1 MVAVSAGAGWAQ
13 TGASRG
19 GSVPKLRI
27 AFGKRVARFLSR
39 EHPAQRMSPQHFVR
53 LRTAPVPIGRPIVR
67 AHHAQPCRLA
77 LPPELRIA
85 RPSRIAGPEPCLR
98 SALALPRIQHPAPRL
113 GFGSFPTR
121 GMADRFAGAQRI
133 PADVARPPAD
143 RRRKVALR
151 VAKDC
156 REIETKRQRDGA
168 IRSARNEYLINR
180 RGVRVGAGSTGA
192 RHPVRLH
199 RNETGCTRGGRR
211 GSCPPYYARPPVPS
225 SGKGRAS
232 PSGTAAAPPRI
243 VGSFQPLA
251 EHHAAP
257 AGQRPLAP
265 RQRQGS
271 TKAAPSTMRA
281 GLKPRPIRYRCP
293 APDLH
298 GLHGLVGSS
307 RSAPCARACAYVE
320 LICSEPC

>member
-168 IRSARNEYLINR
+168 IRSARNEHLINR

-199 RNETGCTRGGRR
+199 RNETGSIRGGRR
-211 GSCPPYYARPPVPS
+211 RGCPPYYAPPPVPS
-225 SGKGRAS
+225 SGKGGGLS
-232 PSGTAAAPPRI
+232 VGYGGSAAAHRWQLPAPRR
-243 VGSFQPLA
+243 
-251 EHHAAP
+251 AP
-257 AGQRPLAP
+257 RGARRPATASAKAAP

-271 TKAAPSTMRA
+271 AVYHARRQP
-281 GLKPRPIRYRCP
+281 
-293 APDLH
+293 
-298 GLHGLVGSS
+298 S
-307 RSAPCARACAYVE
+307 RSSSMMLRVEQSPALAHPASRCGGRAVSNSSCE
-320 LICSEPC
+320 RRGSPH